1 MKTGGRHKTNRLHSV
16 VLCFSFL
23 AATGLYGHASVA
35 LLVEEPY
42 GKFGAISPTG
52 HAAVY
57 FNHICADSPVVLR
70 VCGVAEHGVV
80 ISRYQKIDGY
90 DWIAMPLIGYLYA
103 VNSPGE
109 IPLAVDRD
117 RVTALRNAYREE
129 HLLKLAPDSQKGRSP
144 KGGWIELVGSSF
156 DRTIHGFQVESTQEQ
171 DERFITFLNDRRN
184 VGHFNLFFHNC
195 ADFSRVV
202 LDTFLPHAIHRNF
215 LADFGLM
222 TPKQV
227 ARSLVNYGRKHP
239 GLEMTAFIIPQVP
252 GSLPRSHSVDGVAE
266 SIIKSKKY
274 LLPMVAFAPEVMG
287 GVVVAYL
294 VDGRFKLPKDMP
306 VFVFDIGAEETASL
320 RSPVTPDEVLP
331 AESARTTPLP
341 PLRLGPGGQHYG
353 NLNSLTVSRGVCG
366 RAYIDFAPEELSLTY
381 AGSLERFPYCWV
393 SQNSCAVAS
402 SLRKTPMS
410 VAALDYTHRENALA
424 LALCAP
430 AIAQESA
437 NLASSDQP
445 GALSLQPLMPTITD
459 TLESCPI
466 CGLRVCT
473 QASGF
478 VVLQPVWTPVP
489 LTSCQSSTLE

>member
-1 MKTGGRHKTNRLHSV
+1 MKTGGRHKANRLLRV
-16 VLCFSFL
+16 VLCVSFL

-35 LLVEEPY
+35 LLMEEPY
-42 GKFGAISPTG
+42 GKFGAIAPTG

-70 VCGVAEHGVV
+70 LCGAAEHGVV

-90 DWIAMPLIGYLYA
+90 DWIAMPLTGYLYA

-109 IPLAVDRD
+109 IPLTVDRD
-117 RVTALRNAYREE
+117 RVAALRNAYRKE

-156 DRTIHGFQVESTQEQ
+156 DRTIHGFQVESTREQ
-171 DERFITFLNDRRN
+171 DERFITLLNDRRN

-202 LDTFLPHAIHRNF
+202 LDMFLPHAIHRNF

-239 GLEMTAFIIPQVP
+239 DLEMTAFIIPQVP
-252 GSLPRSHSVDGVAE
+252 GSMPRSHSVDGLAE

-274 LLPMVAFAPEVMG
+274 LLPMVAFAPHVMG
-287 GVVVAYL
+287 GFVVAYL

-306 VFVFDIGAEETASL
+306 VSVFDIGDEETASF
-320 RSPVTPDEVLP
+320 RSPATPDEVLP
-331 AESARTTPLP
+331 AEFARTTPLP
-341 PLRLGPGGQHYG
+341 TVRLGPGEQPNG
-353 NLNSLTVSRGVCG
+353 NFMSSTGSRGLCEG
-366 RAYIDFAPEELSLTY
+366 AHDDFTPPELSLTL
-381 AGSLERFPYCWV
+381 AGSP
-393 SQNSCAVAS
+393 
-402 SLRKTPMS
+402 
-410 VAALDYTHRENALA
+410 A
-424 LALCAP
+424 LALCGP

-437 NLASSDQP
+437 HPASSDQP
-445 GALSLQPLMPTITD
+445 EARPLQSLRPAITD
-459 TLESCPI
+459 TLESCPV
-466 CGLRVCT
+466 CRLRVCT
-473 QASGF
+473 EASEF
-478 VVLQPVWTPVP
+478 AMLQPGCTPVP
-489 LTSCQSSTLE
+489 LTSSQNLTLD